1 MTVQGRDCLIVI
13 KTRYREI
20 GVPYAEET
28 IREAVSLLTEEA
40 AIEGDGLCRA
50 IRKSAGVTGC
60 VVTPLTIGTAPILLY
75 LAMGSSGLPLYVSET
90 RNIYLYK
97 LNLLPAEDSTRIAMI
112 QERGGE
118 RKLSEGCA
126 VTGFELRIHRGE
138 AVKLKLD
145 IQGERSP
152 FGLPNGGAEKQSF
165 SAPNFSPNE
174 KNESTEGRER
184 FMGDRVTYRINGTEY
199 HNIYGLTFSTKKEG
213 GTRTELWIKRSLDH
227 EMPSVA
233 FHDLGVFAEQKLQL
247 KQTNTAI
254 PGGDLPGI
262 IEELTIT
269 AQLLRDK
276 YEYRYYGIFRL
287 TLFRLVLTADETAI
301 DCADGVIGPLRYYVA
316 GTVGAEVFTNSGG
329 NLE

>member
-13 KTRYREI
+13 KTSYREM

-60 VVTPLTIGTAPILLY
+60 VVTPLTIGTAPLLLY

-90 RNIYLYK
+90 RNIYRYK
-97 LNLLPAEDSTRIAMI
+97 LNLLPAEDSTRFDLA

-118 RKLSEGCA
+118 RKVFEGCA
-126 VTGFELRIHRGE
+126 VTGFELRIHRE
-138 AVKLKLD
+138 QAVKLRLD
-145 IQGERSP
+145 IQGER
-152 FGLPNGGAEKQSF
+152 
-165 SAPNFSPNE
+165 APAIYPYQDIAP
-174 KNESTEGRER
+174 TELRER

-199 HNIYGLTFSTKKEG
+199 HNIYGLTLSTKKDG
-213 GTRTELWIKRSLDH
+213 GTKTELWLKRAL
-227 EMPSVA
+227 
-233 FHDLGVFAEQKLQL
+233 EQG
-247 KQTNTAI
+247 
-254 PGGDLPGI
+254 PEFPGI
-262 IEELTIT
+262 IDDLTIT

-276 YEYRYYGIFRL
+276 YEYRYYGMFRL
-287 TLFRLVLTADETAI
+287 TLSRLVLTADETAI
-301 DCADGVIGPLRYYVA
+301 ASADGVIGPLRYYVA
-316 GTVGAEVFTNSGG
+316 GTVNAEVFTSTGE